1 MFEND
6 EREEESEVEQRF
18 VLSPLVVIDKGKIP
32 AEASLTREPNK
43 DSEQYPN
50 TFTAPETVS
59 SDARSR
65 LPSDGPTTL
74 QTHDRVPVVGLNGVR
89 NRLA

>member
-1 MFEND
+1 MVKFEND

-18 VLSPLVVIDKGKIP
+18 VLGPLVVIDKGKIP
-32 AEASLTREPNK
+32 AEASLIDGPNK
-43 DSEQYPN
+43 DSEKYPN

-65 LPSDGPTTL
+65 LQRDGPTTL
-74 QTHDRVPVVGLNGVR
+74 QTYVQSASG
-89 NRLA
+89 